1 MAPISTRDLRGVP
14 GVEKLRRVMESL
26 AMLDAILCPDET
38 VRTYRFDKG
47 WGPGEA
53 LGSMNNG
60 QGDTFFAVFSAVGC
74 WLKGFAHEAALTP
87 YRWTPP
93 RVAEGMFEGLPE
105 PFTAYLTEPAFE
117 VEATTFCIWR
127 PAGDG
132 AWGCGTMALLAGKD
146 PDGSAYLL
154 RLLDGRAE
162 TVVAWAEENWI
173 ETGVWRE
180 GVEAVF
186 AQQPLTEELVRGL
199 NGEVGLEEVRGG
211 AEAIG
216 YPVG

>member
-26 AMLDAILCPDET
+26 AMLDAILCSDET

-93 RVAEGMFEGLPE
+93 R
-105 PFTAYLTEPAFE
+105 
-117 VEATTFCIWR
+117 R
-127 PAGDG
+127 
-132 AWGCGTMALLAGKD
+132 
-146 PDGSAYLL
+146 
-154 RLLDGRAE
+154 GRCSDCS
-162 TVVAWAEENWI
+162 
-173 ETGVWRE
+173 
-180 GVEAVF
+180 
-186 AQQPLTEELVRGL
+186 P
-199 NGEVGLEEVRGG
+199 
-211 AEAIG
+211 
-216 YPVG
+216 